1 MNDKTMGSVHWSF
14 WVIGVVALI
23 WHALGSMNFVMQM
36 NTGTVTGMPESYRA
50 VIENRPAWATAAF
63 AIAVFGGAIGSVL
76 LLLRKS
82 AATYLFVASLVGVIV
97 QVFPFVGNPDVQLG
111 IWVGSLMSLVV
122 AAFFIWYSKLYA
134 KRKGWIS

>member
-1 MNDKTMGSVHWSF
+1 MNNKTIGSVHWSF

-23 WHALGSMNFVMQM
+23 WHILGLMNFVMQM
-36 NTGTVTGMPESYRA
+36 NTETITGRPESYRA

-122 AAFFIWYSKLYA
+122 AAFLIWYSIARLNA
-134 KRKGWIS
+134 RVG

>member
-1 MNDKTMGSVHWSF
+1 MNNKTIGSVHWSF

-23 WHALGSMNFVMQM
+23 WHILGLMNFVMQM
-36 NTGTVTGMPESYRA
+36 NTETITGRPESYRA

-122 AAFFIWYSKLYA
+122 AAFFIWYSNFYA